1 MLKKSLLISLLII
14 FILCGAGITIITK
27 YIYNEQSKG
36 INFNHDIFI
45 NLLMFFAEMF
55 GLPLLCIIS
64 HKKSKKSTRTDSDSI
79 NDEIE
84 KKLEENEEKGI
95 NISNSKKVL
104 YSIIPFIIDN
114 IATFLCSMS
123 LNYLSG
129 SIYTMIKGI
138 TIILFTLLWSKFLL
152 KNKHIIDH
160 YIAIIIAAISSVFI
174 GIELDL
180 SQNNNTKE
188 IILGILVVFT
198 AMLLQSFQFIY
209 EEYYMKKYMISQFFM
224 IGFEGVFGFIFNII
238 LCFSFYYIKC
248 DESSKFTNF
257 FCVKDDKGIWR
268 AENIFFCFEQIIDNK
283 TIMILVIILI
293 FIFGGFNIFGVSIIK
308 YNGAVTRCLI
318 DNFRS
323 FVVWIYFLFPW
334 VDVKL
339 KEKFD
344 WFGLI
349 GLIFIFF
356 AILIYFGIFKI
367 DEKITIRRKMKELA
381 NNNENLVVSRE
392 SSINE

>member
-27 YIYNEQSKG
+27 YIYNEKSKG
-36 INFNHDIFI
+36 INFTHDIFI

>member
-36 INFNHDIFI
+36 INFTHDIFI

-64 HKKSKKSTRTDSDSI
+64 HKKSKKSTRTDSDTI

-84 KKLEENEEKGI
+84 KNLEENEEKGI

-114 IATFLCSMS
+114 IATFLCSMG

-138 TIILFTLLWSKFLL
+138 AIILFTLLWSKLLL

-180 SQNNNTKE
+180 SQNNKTKE

>member
-36 INFNHDIFI
+36 INFTHDIFI

-238 LCFSFYYIKC
+238 LCFCFYYIKC

-381 NNNENLVVSRE
+381 NNNENLVDSRE